1 MSKTLIH
8 QYRRDLESR
17 KRYGGSNNENS
28 ICYAFTTLL
37 NRLLQKLN
45 FLWLKLL

>member
-17 KRYGGSNNENS
+17 KRYGGSSNESS
-28 ICYAFTTLL
+28 IRYAFATLL
-37 NRLLQKLN
+37 NGYCKPKD
-45 FLWLKLL
+45 F